1 MSNASKPLYC
11 KQSDLSLNIMVASNN
26 DIPDMSMLEDN
37 EPDEI
42 GKILIV
48 DDEQFNHDVLF
59 SFLKILE
66 VKNRKE
72 ISEFVYDG
80 Q

>member
-26 DIPDMSMLEDN
+26 DIPDMSMLEDDK
-37 EPDEI
+37 PDEI

-48 DDEQFNHDVLF
+48 DDE
-59 SFLKILE
+59 
-66 VKNRKE
+66 
-72 ISEFVYDG
+72 
-80 Q
+80 